1 MDELGVLLMGH
12 AKGAYWYGSQLT
24 VDEARSLAPYN
35 NATSLQVTAAVLGGM
50 VWAIEN
56 PRRGI
61 VEPDDMDHRRVI
73 EIARPYLGTL
83 TGAYSDWTT
92 LQDGERL
99 FAEDVDRDAPRTTK
113 DLRGVVRTT
122 ARRREWEA

>member
-1 MDELGVLLMGH
+1 MMDEIVGGMDELGVLLMGH

-61 VEPDDMDHRRVI
+61 GEPEGMDNERGM
-73 EIARPYLGTL
+73 EIGGPYLENGRAE
-83 TGAYSDWTT
+83 GRERV
-92 LQDGERL
+92 GEER
-99 FAEDVDRDAPRTTK
+99 K
-113 DLRGVVRTT
+113 
-122 ARRREWEA
+122 RR